1 MRRALITCLVAL
13 ATGTLAS
20 SCDDEPAAPPRYPF
34 TFNTHADG
42 DGLEGVRINVN
53 NAPVGVT
60 NGEGVLRVDLT
71 GPEGAPVRVSAVCP
85 EGHRSTEDAQ
95 VHNLRRVQSLDP
107 ATAARGIEVTFACPP
122 EHRNAVVVVRTHNQV
137 GLPIMLDGREAA
149 RTDGSG
155 VAHLAVVMTPGTAFQ
170 VLVDTRHN
178 ERLRP
183 RSPTQTYT
191 VPDRDEVFVLDQ
203 RFVEEAPPRRVRR
216 RARAAA
222 PASRLPQR
230 ISSH

>member
-1 MRRALITCLVAL
+1 MRRTLITLL
-13 ATGTLAS
+13 ALAS
-20 SCDDEPAAPPRYPF
+20 SGVLASCGDEPVAPPRYPF

-42 DGLEGVRINVN
+42 DGLEGVQITVN
-53 NAPVGVT
+53 NSPVGVT
-60 NGEGVLRVDLT
+60 NAEGVLRVDLT

-95 VHNLRRVQSLDP
+95 VHNLRQVQSLDP

-155 VAHLAVVMTPGTAFQ
+155 AAHLAVVMTPGTAFQ

-183 RSPTQTYT
+183 RSPTQTFT
-191 VPDRDEVFVLDQ
+191 VPDHDEIFLVDQ
-203 RFVEEAPPRRVRR
+203 RFEEEAPPRRVRR
-216 RARAAA
+216 RARTVA

>member
-1 MRRALITCLVAL
+1 MRRALMIVVTL
-13 ATGTLAS
+13 ATGVLA

-34 TFNTHADG
+34 TFLTHADG
-42 DGLEGVRINVN
+42 DGLEGVQVTVN
-53 NAPVGVT
+53 NSPVGVT

-85 EGHRSTEDAQ
+85 DGHRSIEDAQ

-122 EHRNAVVVVRTHNQV
+122 EHRSAVVVVRTHDQV
-137 GLPIMLDGREAA
+137 GLPIMLDGREVA

-155 VAHLAVVMTPGTAFQ
+155 AAHLAVVMTPGTAFQ

-183 RSPTQTYT
+183 RSPTQTFT
-191 VPDRDEVFVLDQ
+191 VPDHDDIFLVDQ

-216 RARAAA
+216 RPRTVA